1 MRHPS
6 RLTARLALDAET
18 AKAAAEVTRWVRVV
32 ERMGAAGEPTR
43 VARRFLRAARD
54 ELDRL
59 DRVRDALPSGD
70 EWRGEAEEVKTE
82 EA

>member
-32 ERMGAAGEPTR
+32 ERMGAAGEPTH

-59 DRVRDALPSGD
+59 DRVRDGRL
-70 EWRGEAEEVKTE
+70 AERRRV
-82 EA
+82 AWGG

>member
-70 EWRGEAEEVKTE
+70 GWRGEAEEVKTE